1 MATLTLQPPA
11 PFNFAKPDEWPKWI
25 KHFEQYRLASGLS
38 KDSDTRQVNTL
49 LYCLGEEAEDVL
61 SSTNIS
67 EEDKEEYSK
76 VLEKLNGFF
85 KVRKNVILERAKFNR
100 RNQLPGE
107 SAEQYITTL
116 YRLVENCQYGQL
128 AHEMIHDRLVVG
140 ISDKALSERLCMD
153 AELTLEKAKTM
164 IRQLEAVHEQRDML
178 ENSGSTK
185 HTTTL
190 DQVKSKNSRHTS
202 RRTAIAQPK
211 LPGNS
216 RFATQKCKRCG
227 NKPHPRDQCPAK

>member
-25 KHFEQYRLASGLS
+25 KRFEQYHVASGLL

-61 SSTNIS
+61 SSINIS
-67 EEDKEEYSK
+67 EEDKTEYSK

-85 KVRKNVILERAKFNR
+85 KVRKNVILERAKFNC

-116 YRLVENCQYGQL
+116 YQLVENCQYGQL
-128 AHEMIHDRLVVG
+128 AHEMIRDRLVVG
-140 ISDKALSERLCMD
+140 ILNKALSE
-153 AELTLEKAKTM
+153 
-164 IRQLEAVHEQRDML
+164 
-178 ENSGSTK
+178 
-185 HTTTL
+185 
-190 DQVKSKNSRHTS
+190 
-202 RRTAIAQPK
+202 
-211 LPGNS
+211 
-216 RFATQKCKRCG
+216 
-227 NKPHPRDQCPAK
+227 